1 MKIVEDGMEI
11 VINDRDRRILSFW
24 RLQSNIQA
32 IDEPMVDRLVGMGY
46 FDAPASKNHHGNAP
60 GMLFEHHNEVRIQLL
75 HITESLGLR
84 WGHPRSPYVVSM
96 FHDLCKC
103 DQYVMN
109 PDGNIDYNQNMLL
122 SGHGD
127 KSCILAAS
135 ILPDITEEELLCIRW
150 HMGAFDD
157 SKNWNCYTAAVKKYP
172 NVLYTHMADMIAS
185 QIVGI

>member
-1 MKIVEDGMEI
+1 MERI
-11 VINDRDRRILSFW
+11 IEKDRDRRIASFLSLRF
-24 RLQSNIQA
+24 NIQE
-32 IDEPMVDRLVGMGY
+32 IDECMVDQLIKMGY
-46 FDAPASKNHHGNAP
+46 FDAPASRSHHGNAP
-60 GMLFEHHNEVRIQLL
+60 GNLFEHHKEVMNQLL
-75 HITESLGLR
+75 RMTRSLNLM
-84 WGHPRSPYVVSM
+84 WGNPRSPYVVAM

-103 DQYVMN
+103 DQYIMN
-109 PDGNIDYNQNMLL
+109 TDGSIDYNQNMLL

-157 SKNWNCYTAAVKKYP
+157 SKNWNCFTAAVKKYP